1 MTLFGCLS
9 FDVTVLAFD
18 VLGRTSASTIYLRE
32 KSVIKGDFPTKYR
45 YLKKYYYYFFFFSS
59 KQIDLNLLPL

>member
-1 MTLFGCLS
+1 MKLFGCLS

-18 VLGRTSASTIYLRE
+18 VLGRTSASIVYLRE
-32 KSVIKGDFPTKYR
+32 KSVIKGNFPTKYR
-45 YLKKYYYYFFFFSS
+45 HLKSKFGSIFFIS